1 MSLSVVTYALC
12 KKLISES
19 ATGIK
24 SITVDEYGDLVFT
37 LGDGTIIT
45 VDMPIKVDAIDIKY
59 INDFPISGISPT
71 TIYCK
76 KTNLVDDEGND
87 IYTQWM
93 YVNNSWRLI
102 GKSGAPIASTEH
114 AGLVKLDG
122 VSLITND
129 DGETEVSTDFIED
142 QIGSQI
148 GNISNSD
155 VDDLFD

>member
-1 MSLSVVTYALC
+1 MALSVVTYALC

-24 SITVDEYGDLVFT
+24 SISVDEYGDLVFV
-37 LGDGTIIT
+37 LGDGSTIT

-59 INDFPISGISPT
+59 ITDFPISDISPT

-76 KTNLVDDEGND
+76 KTALIDDEGND

-93 YVNNSWRLI
+93 YVDNAWRLI
-102 GKSGAPIASTEH
+102 GKSGVPLASTTQ

-122 VSLITND
+122 VSLITNNE
-129 DGETEVSTDFIED
+129 GKTEVSTNFIED
-142 QIGSQI
+142 QIDRQI

-155 VDDLFD
+155 VDNLFD

>member
-19 ATGIK
+19 TTGIK
-24 SITVDEYGDLVFT
+24 SITVDEHGDLVFT
-37 LGDGTIIT
+37 LGDGSTIV
-45 VDMPIKVDAIDIKY
+45 VDMPIKVDAIDIQY
-59 INDFPISGISPT
+59 IDDFPISNISTT

-76 KTNLVDDEGND
+76 KTSLVDDVGND

-93 YVNNSWRLI
+93 YINNSWRLI
-102 GKSGAPIASTEH
+102 GKSGTPLASTSQ
-114 AGLVKLDG
+114 AGLIKLDG

-129 DGETEVSTDFIED
+129 QGETEVSTDFIED
-142 QIGSQI
+142 QIGNQI

-155 VDDLFD
+155 VDDLFN